1 MPRAVVKWIECTTCG
16 KWRKVGLGIDVD
28 LLPDNWRCN
37 MNNWDLARAN
47 CSVPEET
54 DDKSKNESGGSGLFS
69 GVGAYKKIG
78 THDLSYRQLIYT
90 YYKQTTATFR
100 KKLALR
106 GTNEFKKSFAY
117 HDADDEIE
125 EITGMKKR

>member
-1 MPRAVVKWIECTTCG
+1 MRTTGRNKKQVNYANNGAGKTGGVNTQLAEEEKKIAKQKEKQRQQNQRQAQVATTPVATEMPRAVVKWIECTICG

-54 DDKSKNESGGSGLFS
+54 DDKSKNESGGSGLQ
-69 GVGAYKKIG
+69 YK
-78 THDLSYRQLIYT
+78 H
-90 YYKQTTATFR
+90 
-100 KKLALR
+100 
-106 GTNEFKKSFAY
+106 
-117 HDADDEIE
+117 
-125 EITGMKKR
+125 